1 MWGLGSEVL
10 GLGSEVVGLGFEVLS
25 LGFEVPRLAKCA
37 LQGDPMASQGPE
49 GPLGPPRGPKG
60 PLAPKEPEGPRGPWV
75 RGGDPDLPVVT
86 KHEPAG
92 TRLFHARSRQ
102 IRVDGNNPQG

>member
-1 MWGLGSEVL
+1 M
-10 GLGSEVVGLGFEVLS
+10 
-25 LGFEVPRLAKCA
+25 VPK
-37 LQGDPMASQGPE
+37 GPE

-60 PLAPKEPEGPRGPWV
+60 PLAPKGPEGPRGPWGPGGWV
-75 RGGDPDLPVVT
+75 GGGDPTLPLGSRHEDLPVVT

-92 TRLFHARSRQ
+92 TRLFYARSRE